1 MIVTRRVIREFEYIC
16 EYEMNIIYIFIII
29 TINTRMNHIIIILMI
44 VNSSW
49 NRIHITEI
57 RVDRNIYIYTYNS
70 YI

>member
-70 YI
+70 